1 MEINAEVTPEAK
13 VYLLNLLEKQNVPG
27 MAARV
32 M

>member
-1 MEINAEVTPEAK
+1 VEINAEVTAEARA
-13 VYLLNLLEKQNVPG
+13 YLLNLLERQNVPG